1 VNPDNRMLDK
11 IRSNRS
17 ELENNCIDEYVAG
30 RLSRRDFLRHG
41 GVLGLSATTLGA
53 VLAACG
59 NANGGGGGSS
69 SSASSGAAAPAK
81 KGGTLKV
88 ATQVPAAAVNPITIA
103 DNGGLTMLCQ
113 VGDFLIQDN
122 IGYPGPPLTPK
133 LATSWKPNSDG
144 TVWTF
149 KLRQGV
155 KFSDGSP
162 MSADDVVY
170 TFQQQSNKKNSAN
183 ALSVFGELLDPS
195 GVKKIDDHTVAF
207 HLNAADGNFPYQVS
221 SDNYNCIIV
230 KKGQDFGTFQKDMIG
245 TGPWKLKTYSQ
256 NVSAAFE
263 QNPYYWGTKPPLQ
276 GTTFQFY
283 QSQQPMILALQGGQA
298 DVVDAFIVSGA
309 NAILHNPS
317 FQIFSVPA
325 ALHREL
331 AMRCDQPP
339 FNDPRVRQAVA
350 LSLDRPGLVKA
361 LLGGYGTLG
370 NDSVF
375 APVYAS
381 TDKSVPQRK
390 QDIAKAKQLLAA
402 AGHPRGFSATLF
414 SEVYQEMPQL
424 AQNIAASCK
433 QIGIDVKLK
442 IENQSAYYG
451 KATFGNSDWLDGQMS
466 LVDYGGRGVPNTV
479 LQATVTSKGTWN
491 ASHFKNPQMDKLYT
505 EYVKSIDV
513 STQRKIAGQIQ
524 RLLLEQ
530 TPLIIPYFENALN
543 AGKPNVHGIRTGQI
557 QQIFLDKAYLS

>member
-1 VNPDNRMLDK
+1 M
-11 IRSNRS
+11 
-17 ELENNCIDEYVAG
+17 
-30 RLSRRDFLRHG
+30 
-41 GVLGLSATTLGA
+41 
-53 VLAACG
+53 
-59 NANGGGGGSS
+59 
-69 SSASSGAAAPAK
+69 
-81 KGGTLKV
+81 
-88 ATQVPAAAVNPITIA
+88 PAAAVNPITIA

-133 LATSWKPNSDG
+133 LATSWKPNKDG

-149 KLRQGV
+149 NLRQGV

-245 TGPWKLKTYSQ
+245 TGPWKLTNYAQ
-256 NVSAAFE
+256 NQSATFV
-263 QNPYYWGTKPPLQ
+263 QNPHYWGTKPPLQ

-381 TDKSVPQRK
+381 TDKSVPQRA

-451 KATFGNSDWLDGQMS
+451 KATFGNSDWLDGEMS

-513 STQRKIAGQIQ
+513 STQKKIAGQIQ
-524 RLLLEQ
+524 RLLLDQ
-530 TPLIIPYFENALN
+530 TPLVIPYFENALN

>member
-1 VNPDNRMLDK
+1 VTTNNRMLDR
-11 IRSNRS
+11 IRADRS
-17 ELENNCIDEYVAG
+17 ELENNCIDEFVSG
-30 RLSRRDFLRHG
+30 RLSRRDFIRRG

-59 NANGGGGGSS
+59 GANSNSS
-69 SSASSGAAAPAK
+69 SSSSSGAAAAPAK

-88 ATQVPAAAVNPITIA
+88 ACQVPAAAVNPITIA

-113 VGDFLIQDN
+113 VGDFLIEDN
-122 IGYPGPPLTPK
+122 LGYPGPPLTPK

-149 KLRQGV
+149 NLRQGV
-155 KFSDGSP
+155 KFSDGTP

-170 TFQQQSNKKNSAN
+170 TFQQQSNTKNSAN
-183 ALSVFGELLDPS
+183 ALSVFNALLDPS

-207 HLNAADGNFPYQVS
+207 HLKAPDGNFPYQVS

-230 KKGQDFGTFQKDMIG
+230 KKGQDFGQFQKDMIG
-245 TGPWKLKTYSQ
+245 TGPWKLKSYTQ
-256 NVSAAFE
+256 NVGATFE
-263 QNPYYWGTKPPLQ
+263 QNPNYWGTKPPLDSV
-276 GTTFQFY
+276 TFQFY
-283 QSQQPMILALQGGQA
+283 QSQQPQILALQSGTV

-317 FQIFSVPA
+317 YQIFSTPA

-331 AMRCDQPP
+331 SMRCDQAP

-381 TDKSVPQRK
+381 TDKSVPQRQ

-402 AGHPRGFSATLF
+402 AGHPNGFSATLF

-442 IENQSAYYG
+442 IENQNSYYG

-479 LQATVTSKGTWN
+479 LQATVTSSGVWN
-491 ASHFKNPQMDKLYT
+491 AAHFKNSQMDKLYK
-505 EYVKSIDV
+505 EYVKAIDI
-513 STQRKIAGQIQ
+513 STQTKIAGQIQ
-524 RLLLEQ
+524 TLLLDQ
-530 TPLIIPYFENALN
+530 TPLVIPYFENALN
-543 AGKPNVHGIRTGQI
+543 AGKPNVHNIRTGQI